1 MKQNLVV
8 NGGSFGVQIAL
19 RLIAAVERL
28 VKIMVVI
35 QAAAVGIRSTGQ
47 FMDVALEMP
56 MSQAAKCAAVGEL
69 LMEDQIW
76 HVVVPTPITST
87 IKSVAVELWLVQVL
101 I

>member
-47 FMDVALEMP
+47 FMDVALEMH
-56 MSQAAKCAAVGEL
+56 MSQAAKCAAVEEL
-69 LMEDQIW
+69 LMEEQIW
-76 HVVVPTPITST
+76 HVVDPTPITAT
-87 IKSVAVELWLVQVL
+87 IKSVAAELWLVQAL